1 VIIGDVRG
9 KGLDAI
15 LLARYVLSAFGRSAV
30 AVPAMEQQGI
40 PWMPREITRPPSRRG
55 PDRNDPRL
63 NAPVMFQQF
72 TNLSNALSP
81 AIAKHSVMHRLV
93 VISLRMDTI
102 RTPFW
107 PLLTV
112 P

>member
-1 VIIGDVRG
+1 
-9 KGLDAI
+9 
-15 LLARYVLSAFGRSAV
+15 
-30 AVPAMEQQGI
+30 
-40 PWMPREITRPPSRRG
+40 MPREITRPPSRRG
-55 PDRNDPRL
+55 PDRNDLRL

-81 AIAKHSVMHRLV
+81 AIARHSVMHRLV

-102 RTPFW
+102 RTPLW

>member
-1 VIIGDVRG
+1 
-9 KGLDAI
+9 
-15 LLARYVLSAFGRSAV
+15 
-30 AVPAMEQQGI
+30 
-40 PWMPREITRPPSRRG
+40 MPREITRPPSRRG
-55 PDRNDPRL
+55 PDRNDLRL

-72 TNLSNALSP
+72 TKLSNALSP

-102 RTPFW
+102 RTPLW

>member
-1 VIIGDVRG
+1 M
-9 KGLDAI
+9 L
-15 LLARYVLSAFGRSAV
+15 
-30 AVPAMEQQGI
+30 
-40 PWMPREITRPPSRRG
+40 
-55 PDRNDPRL
+55 
-63 NAPVMFQQF
+63 QQF

-102 RTPFW
+102 RTPVW
-107 PLLTV
+107 PLRTV

>member
-1 VIIGDVRG
+1 
-9 KGLDAI
+9 
-15 LLARYVLSAFGRSAV
+15 
-30 AVPAMEQQGI
+30 
-40 PWMPREITRPPSRRG
+40 
-55 PDRNDPRL
+55 
-63 NAPVMFQQF
+63 MFQQF

-81 AIAKHSVMHRLV
+81 ALAKHSVMHRLV